1 MTEKSNN
8 HYKATA
14 TVQNKVGVLARMT
27 VMLRKFNINIH
38 SMNIESLDEKEEI
51 FALHFVLDSA
61 KTPEEFDVVMKK
73 LERLV
78 PVIKVEYGKCDPT

>member
-1 MTEKSNN
+1 MIEKNNN

-27 VMLRKFNINIH
+27 VMLRKFNVNIH
-38 SMNIESLDEKEEI
+38 SMSIETVDEKEE
-51 FALHFVLDSA
+51 FFNLYFVLDTS
-61 KTPEEFDVVMKK
+61 KNPDEFTIVMKK

-78 PVIKVEYGKCDPT
+78 PVVKVEYSECAPT